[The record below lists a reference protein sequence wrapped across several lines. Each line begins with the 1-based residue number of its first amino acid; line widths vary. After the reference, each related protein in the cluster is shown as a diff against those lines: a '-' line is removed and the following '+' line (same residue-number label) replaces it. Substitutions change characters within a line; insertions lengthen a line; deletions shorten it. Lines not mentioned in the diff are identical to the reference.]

1 MSGTLFDADRT
12 CTVRCLVCGA
22 VREPNSERAQDCE
35 VDRLR
40 REEHDYRS
48 RPAACLNT
56 WRPEHAQIP
65 Y

>member
-12 CTVRCLVCGA
+12 STARCLVCGA
-22 VREPNSERAQDCE
+22 TREPTAERAEDCE

-40 REEHDYRS
+40 REGDYRS